1 MTLNNRRKPKLDPAI
16 AAFEEAVAYLSHHPM
31 FSGLIRFA
39 SIVRREEVQYPA
51 NGWANVD
58 DTGAIYVHP
67 KRRGETEEWIYV
79 LAHCLLHLGFGH
91 FQAKVN
97 QTYWNIACDCTVSKF
112 LRDLKLGKAPDSV
125 LGDYPFS
132 AADEDSLY
140 QRFCEQGVPAYMQQ
154 FGVGDKKQCDMLFA
168 SSRAY
173 RQKVDWGA
181 VFGYGLSAAVSQA
194 VEAAAGYQDFMGIV
208 ERLTAPQKARKWFIN
223 HYPLLGSLATGFSI
237 VEDAV
242 ICQRLD
248 ISIAAIDVVSREVF
262 FNPAAGLSENE
273 CRFVM
278 AHELLHAGLLHHER
292 CQGRDPYYWNVAC
305 DYVINQW
312 LVDMRVGDIPQLGLL
327 LDPELKGLSAESIYD
342 RIVTDLRMYRKL
354 QTFRG
359 FGKGDILDRGSPS
372 FWESAAYTDLDS
384 FFRNALSQGLI
395 YHQDQQRGFLPAGLV
410 EEIRALG
417 QPPIPWDVELGRW
430 FDSYFE
436 PLEKVRSYAR
446 ISRRQSSTPDIPRP
460 KWINALGSEEGRT
473 FGVILDTSGSMDKK
487 MLGKALGAIASY
499 AISREVPAV
508 RVVFC
513 DAIAYDEGYMLPE
526 DILDRVRVKGRGGT
540 ILQPGIDLLDSAKDF
555 PKQGPLLII
564 TDGYCDRLTIHR
576 NHAFLLPKGA
586 KLPFVPKGPVFRVE

>member
-1 MTLNNRRKPKLDPAI
+1 
-16 AAFEEAVAYLSHHPM
+16 
-31 FSGLIRFA
+31 
-39 SIVRREEVQYPA
+39 
-51 NGWANVD
+51 
-58 DTGAIYVHP
+58 
-67 KRRGETEEWIYV
+67 
-79 LAHCLLHLGFGH
+79 
-91 FQAKVN
+91 
-97 QTYWNIACDCTVSKF
+97 
-112 LRDLKLGKAPDSV
+112 
-125 LGDYPFS
+125 
-132 AADEDSLY
+132 
-140 QRFCEQGVPAYMQQ
+140 
-154 FGVGDKKQCDMLFA
+154 
-168 SSRAY
+168 
-173 RQKVDWGA
+173 
-181 VFGYGLSAAVSQA
+181 
-194 VEAAAGYQDFMGIV
+194 
-208 ERLTAPQKARKWFIN
+208 
-223 HYPLLGSLATGFSI
+223 
-237 VEDAV
+237 
-242 ICQRLD
+242 
-248 ISIAAIDVVSREVF
+248 
-262 FNPAAGLSENE
+262 
-273 CRFVM
+273 M